1 MGSKKK
7 NKIELKIVLKR
18 KSPRKMIG
26 KAYQNSFRVV
36 RPWKEYQWERNRLL
50 APMKVRVFFSVET
63 AFAAVGTCAVSGD
76 VSDTGSGGKAV
87 MSMCISSL
95 YAFLFSASDKMA
107 YAFSYSAIFIFAAIF
122 IK

>member
-1 MGSKKK
+1 
-7 NKIELKIVLKR
+7 
-18 KSPRKMIG
+18 MIG

-50 APMKVRVFFSVET
+50 APMKVSVFFSVET

-76 VSDTGSGGKAV
+76 VSDTGSDGKAV

-107 YAFSYSAIFIFAAIF
+107 YAFSN
-122 IK
+122 

>member
-7 NKIELKIVLKR
+7 NKIELKIILKR

-50 APMKVRVFFSVET
+50 APMKVSVFFSVGT
-63 AFAAVGTCAVSGD
+63 VFAAVGTCAVSGD
-76 VSDTGSGGKAV
+76 VSDAGSVGKAV
-87 MSMCISSL
+87 MSMCILSL
-95 YAFLFSASDKMA
+95 
-107 YAFSYSAIFIFAAIF
+107 
-122 IK
+122 